1 MRTKRELLL
10 CVTLATSLAGA
21 SAAAADETQPIPVE
35 QASAELRADM
45 HRYLREEKRGGA
57 VLMGMGAPAVALGGG
72 LLAQD
77 QPLWRG
83 FAYPV
88 LIMGA
93 LEFFG
98 GLLFYARTN
107 RQRAQLDR
115 SLTAQPAATGRAELA
130 RMRRIN
136 LQFSLIEALELT
148 LIAGGTAMAAVGGV
162 TRNDTLTGVGL
173 GLAAESLGLLTF
185 DLFATRRAHR
195 YTGSVERFQ
204 LSASPGLAPAGAG
217 AKGGA
222 AVSLRGAF

>member
-1 MRTKRELLL
+1 MKPTRKLLF
-10 CVTLATSLAGA
+10 CV
-21 SAAAADETQPIPVE
+21 AAAALQSAAGEARADEPLAPQAPISVD
-35 QASAELRADM
+35 ELRADM
-45 HRYLREEKRGGA
+45 HRYLAEEKRGGA

-88 LIMGA
+88 LIVGA

-115 SLTAQPAATGRAELA
+115 GLTSQPLVTGRAELQ

-136 LQFSLIEALELT
+136 LQFALIEALEIS
-148 LIAGGTAMAAVGGV
+148 LIVGGTAMAAAGGA

-173 GLAAESLGLLTF
+173 GLAAEATGLLAF
-185 DLFATRRAHR
+185 DLFAAHRAHR
-195 YTGSVERFQ
+195 YTSSVERFQ
-204 LSASPGLAPAGAG
+204 VSASPNPQ
-217 AKGGA
+217 GGA
-222 AVSLRGAF
+222 MVTASGAF